1 MPMTVLIYCQHVLGI
16 GHLFRTLE
24 IARALRGH
32 RVVLVLGGPP
42 VTVPMPS
49 HVRTV
54 QLPGLEMDAAFS
66 ALLPVDRA
74 MELETVKRQ
83 RRDQLLRIA
92 GELQPD
98 VLLIELFPFGR
109 NNFSFE
115 LLPLLEAVRGSR
127 MPRCRVVS
135 SVRDILVE
143 KQDPRKFEQ
152 RVIDR
157 LNRLFDAVLVHGD
170 PAVISLDQTFSR
182 MEDIRI
188 PVVYTGYVCRRA
200 SRDEGR
206 RLRLELGLG
215 AGEKLLVAS
224 AGSGSVGHPLL
235 LAAVQAVRHLAFPS
249 RLYVFTGPYMDAG
262 KVAEL
267 RRQAPANVV
276 IERFAENFPL
286 WLAAADLSLS
296 MGGYNTTMDVLAS
309 GTPGLIYPFSQNREQ
324 RLRVEHLARIAGLG
338 LLEDRQLDPPLLAG
352 QIRLLLG
359 SKPHR
364 PRVRL
369 DGAEF
374 TGKWLEQW
382 IRAK

>member
-1 MPMTVLIYCQHVLGI
+1 MTILIYCQHVLGI

-24 IARALRGH
+24 ITRAMRGH

-42 VTVPMPS
+42 VNIPVPG
-49 HVRTV
+49 HVRV
-54 QLPGLEMDAAFS
+54 FQLPALEMDAAFS

-74 MELETVKRQ
+74 MDLETVKRQ
-83 RRDQLLRIA
+83 RRDRLRRIA
-92 GELQPD
+92 EEVAPD
-98 VLLIELFPFGR
+98 VLLIELYPFGR
-109 NNFSFE
+109 NGFSFE
-115 LLPLLEAVRGSR
+115 LLPLLEAIRGGDLA
-127 MPRCRVVS
+127 PCRVVS

-170 PAVISLDQTFSR
+170 PAVISLNETFSR
-182 MEDIRI
+182 IEDIRI

-206 RLRLELGLG
+206 RLRLRLGLR

-224 AGSGSVGHPLL
+224 AGSGSVGYPLL
-235 LAAVQAVRHLAFPS
+235 LAAVQAVRHLDFPS
-249 RLYVFTGPYMDAG
+249 RLHVFTGPYMKAG
-262 KVAEL
+262 MAAEL

-309 GTPGLIYPFSQNREQ
+309 GTPALIHPFSQNREQ
-324 RLRVEHLARIAGLG
+324 RLRVEHLARIADLAP
-338 LLEDRQLDPPLLAG
+338 LEDRELDPPVLAG
-352 QIRLLLG
+352 KIRLLFDI
-359 SKPHR
+359 KPRR
-364 PRVRL
+364 PQVRL
-369 DGAEF
+369 DGAEL
-374 TGKWLEQW
+374 TNKWLEQW
-382 IRAK
+382 INGQ

>member
-1 MPMTVLIYCQHVLGI
+1 MTILIYCQHVLGI

-24 IARALRGH
+24 IARALRDH

-42 VTVPMPS
+42 VTVPMPG

-54 QLPGLEMDAAFS
+54 QLPALEMDAGFS

-74 MELETVKRQ
+74 LGLETVKPQ
-83 RRDQLLRIA
+83 RRDQLLRVA
-92 GELQPD
+92 GEVQPD
-98 VLLIELFPFGR
+98 VLLVELFPFGR

-115 LLPLLEAVRGSR
+115 LLPLLEAVRSGG
-127 MPRCRVVS
+127 PPACRVVS

-170 PAVISLDQTFSR
+170 PAVISLDETFSR
-182 MEDIRI
+182 IEDIRI

-200 SRDEGR
+200 SRDEAR
-206 RLRLELGLG
+206 PLRLRLGLG

-224 AGSGSVGHPLL
+224 AGSGSVGYPLI
-235 LAAVQAVRHLAFPS
+235 LAAVQAVRHLDFPA
-249 RLYVFTGPYMDAG
+249 RLHVFTGPYMEAG
-262 KVAEL
+262 MAAEL
-267 RRQAPANVV
+267 RRQAAANVV
-276 IERFAENFPL
+276 IEQFAENFPL

-309 GTPGLIYPFSQNREQ
+309 GTPALIHPFSQNREQ
-324 RLRVEHLARIAGLG
+324 RLRVERLARIADLAP
-338 LLEDRQLDPPLLAG
+338 LEDRELDPTLLAAK
-352 QIRLLLG
+352 IRILLND
-359 SKPHR
+359 KPRR
-364 PRVRL
+364 PQVRL

-374 TGKWLEQW
+374 TNKWLEQW
-382 IRAK
+382 LSGK